1 MTTPEDKLN
10 AAREN
15 LPWLVND
22 TLPEDQ
28 QKEVQAMLNES
39 DQLREDEAFWR
50 AMRREVRNMALPAA
64 PRELGWRRL
73 KRDIRR
79 DTRQQQRTR
88 WRRLAIAASVLI
100 VAQAALV
107 TLPTLR
113 EEGGYHMAS
122 SGRGDT
128 TGTTLLVQFQDRA
141 TAAEIQSLLNE
152 YGLVII
158 DGPSAAGLYTV
169 TGKAISPDL
178 PGKLQS
184 RVSVVRHVQAE

>member
-113 EEGGYHMAS
+113 EEGGYQMAS
-122 SGRGDT
+122 STRV
-128 TGTTLLVQFQDRA
+128 GTTLLVQFQDRA

-152 YGLVII
+152 YGLIII

-169 TGKAISPDL
+169 TGEAISPDL

-184 RVSVVRHVQAE
+184 RVGVVRHVQAE